1 MVPSA
6 LLGASLSSDTYFF
19 SVYVYT
25 FTYCIGENRNKK
37 KIETV
42 TVTSLKALM
51 FLTRKSYD
59 QPTSGF
65 KHLLKWHQVLHSKLM
80 YFKTINELFYSS
92 VVINGCQGISMNCK
106 SE

>member
-42 TVTSLKALM
+42 TVTSLTKM
-51 FLTRKSYD
+51 KSVD
-59 QPTSGF
+59 VFDEKIIRSTHF
-65 KHLLKWHQVLHSKLM
+65 RL
-80 YFKTINELFYSS
+80 
-92 VVINGCQGISMNCK
+92 
-106 SE
+106 